1 MGLQR
6 DSFSGSERK
15 VCTPGTSGFLRMD
28 AVRSGLRAD
37 EREEWPLADECEER
51 VPAED
56 RDERVL
62 LLEDRLE
69 ALEDWEDIVK
79 VI

>member
-1 MGLQR
+1 M
-6 DSFSGSERK
+6 
-15 VCTPGTSGFLRMD
+15 
-28 AVRSGLRAD
+28 RSGLRAD

-51 VPAED
+51 VLAED

-69 ALEDWEDIVK
+69 VLEDWEDIVK